1 MMIMFEILIGLI
13 LALASGCGYLSIQS
27 LKAGLKMDTEPT
39 RFMRLNLA
47 ADALITLF
55 FSLGMLSLTLA
66 EANPLTTMRGVFL
79 GVFAVFIVG
88 TFYFRGR
95 ALKEMAVEPKILAKV
110 EPLNRLREG
119 VLEFAEGLVRD
130 AAVPIND
137 VFKVSAEDTLEEI
150 LDREGYRPY
159 SRIPVYQ
166 GEKDNIV
173 GIIYAKELLQAYQEN
188 ASHHSG
194 KTRIKPGIREAF
206 FVPEMME
213 QTVLLQE
220 FQKRKIQMA
229 IIVDE
234 YGVNAGIV
242 TLEDLI
248 ETIVGD
254 LQDRRNDDDNFVH
267 SEGHREWVLDAMM
280 ELDDF
285 SELVG
290 YKFESDIVDTLG
302 GFVFQEVGFLPSIG
316 DNLVVNKLEF
326 TVEELDGYRIRKIK
340 VRELLS

>member
-1 MMIMFEILIGLI
+1 MFEVLIGLS
-13 LALASGCGYLSIQS
+13 LAFACGCGYLSVQS
-27 LKAGLKMDTEPT
+27 LKAGFCVGVQPA

-47 ADALITLF
+47 TDTLTTLF
-55 FSLGMLSLTLA
+55 FSLGLLSLVA
-66 EANPLTTMRGVFL
+66 AKESPLNSFQWMFPSLFLVFTA
-79 GVFAVFIVG
+79 GA
-88 TFYFRGR
+88 FYFRGR
-95 ALKEMAVEPKILAKV
+95 ALKEMATQPKVLSGD
-110 EPLNRLREG
+110 EDLNRLREG

-150 LDREGYRPY
+150 LNHESYRPY
-159 SRIPVYQ
+159 SRIPVYR

-173 GIIYAKELLQAYQEN
+173 GIIYAKELLQAYQGN
-188 ASHHSG
+188 PAHSPR
-194 KTRIKPGIREAF
+194 KTPIKPSIREAF
-206 FVPEMME
+206 FVPEVME

-285 SELVG
+285 SKLIDQ
-290 YKFESDIVDTLG
+290 KFESDIVDTLG
-302 GFVFQEVGFLPSIG
+302 GFVFQAIGFLPSVG
-316 DNLVVNKLEF
+316 DNLVLENLEF

-340 VRELLS
+340 VRELSS